1 VVALE
6 SNVGI
11 GYLARI
17 NAFQKPVAI
26 SACKRL
32 CAKGETNLQVVL

>member
-1 VVALE
+1 MVALE

-26 SACKRL
+26 AACKWL
-32 CAKGETNLQVVL
+32 WCKG